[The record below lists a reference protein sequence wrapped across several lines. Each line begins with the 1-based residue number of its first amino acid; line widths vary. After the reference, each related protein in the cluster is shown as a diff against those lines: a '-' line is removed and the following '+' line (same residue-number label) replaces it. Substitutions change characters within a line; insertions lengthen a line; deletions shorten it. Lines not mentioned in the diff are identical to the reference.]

1 MRRTFIALAAGA
13 LALVGALQANGQ
25 TPGGWRDVDPENTL
39 VIDTNKG
46 RIIAEL
52 TPKVAPKSVER
63 IKTLTRQGFYDG
75 RTFFRV
81 IDDFMAQTGDPE
93 DTGRGGSALPDL
105 AGEFSFR
112 RGAELPFA
120 TVQSAR
126 GATGFI
132 GALPVLS
139 QPAAQMAIT
148 ADGKVKAE
156 GLFCKGILGMARAG
170 DPDSANSQFY
180 LMREK
185 AESLN
190 GKYAVFGRVLSGLE
204 VVRSIKTGE
213 PVPAPQD
220 TMTKVRILADI
231 PAGERPTIK
240 VQDTNSAEFAAYVAQ
255 QRTAKGARF
264 DICDLD
270 IVATVQ

>member
-1 MRRTFIALAAGA
+1 MRNILLSAALCA
-13 LALVGALQANGQ
+13 ALVTTVQAQ
-25 TPGGWRDVDPENTL
+25 TPPTGPMRDVDPQNIL
-39 VIDTNKG
+39 IIDTNKG
-46 RIIAEL
+46 RIVAEL
-52 TPKVAPKSVER
+52 SPAVAPRTVER
-63 IKTLTRQGFYDG
+63 IKTLTRQGLYDN

-204 VVRSIKTGE
+204 VVRSSKTGE